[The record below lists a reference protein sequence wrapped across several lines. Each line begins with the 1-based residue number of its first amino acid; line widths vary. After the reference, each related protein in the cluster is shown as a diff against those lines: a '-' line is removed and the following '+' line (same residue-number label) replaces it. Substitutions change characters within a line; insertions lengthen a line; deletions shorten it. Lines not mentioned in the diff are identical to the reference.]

1 MVQGCIHVRL
11 NNSTA
16 LAQRKT
22 LLTTTIYVAQIIAKA
37 FSLRGVMIEAE
48 YLPFKR
54 KRRD

>member
-1 MVQGCIHVRL
+1 MVPGCIHVRL

-16 LAQRKT
+16 LVQRKT

-37 FSLRGVMIEAE
+37 FSLMEVMIETE